1 MVQLTE
7 SSSISGRTDAHRVH
21 RVLTT
26 NASMLAGVRA
36 TETDGCVTGGP
47 TIARRTCGAYVY
59 VSRKRNFGHINF
71 LQSGIISVEVPWA
84 LIS

>member
-1 MVQLTE
+1 MVIY
-7 SSSISGRTDAHRVH
+7 S
-21 RVLTT
+21 VLTVCLQCILLF
-26 NASMLAGVRA
+26 NIKKKKKQKQKSIRFVKS
-36 TETDGCVTGGP
+36 VS
-47 TIARRTCGAYVY
+47 AYVY